1 MDEMNQLA
9 QLWKLPTGAF
19 LQGMGAMEN
28 VRANDDEALK
38 QQQLKTMFSQQNDPQ
53 RLREQDLQNQT
64 LEAQLPGVRAQSS
77 MYEDKAKYS
86 KATNDTAIDDFLKSS
101 KDKVGAQQL
110 KRLTDATQ
118 AYGLA
123 GGAMNSIPPAAR
135 HAYAR
140 QMMGEFYNPELFDRV
155 PPEAL
160 PKMLQTMASESTT
173 FSQKVQA
180 KLQEQAALAQSRAQ
194 LQAQKDAAAS
204 ERASALQEYKLKLKQ
219 VSDSNQK
226 SNNPKTFEAAAVW
239 AQQQA
244 MNEPDPAKRAALVEF
259 AQQQITLKNQL
270 AVNAGAARKPG
281 ELDTGAATGM
291 AVVPP
296 GPVPQVKPI
305 GPPASSPQAASAPAA
320 AVTER
325 PLRQAVSESGYPWEP
340 EKYDYR
346 IGPDGK
352 AQRKP
357 KGQ

>member
-28 VRANDDEALK
+28 ARAADDEALK
-38 QQQLKTMFSQQNDPQ
+38 QSQLKTMFSQQNDPQ

-64 LEAQLPGVRAQSS
+64 LEAQLPGVVANSSLNQDRA
-77 MYEDKAKYS
+77 KFS

-101 KDKVGAQQL
+101 KDKVGAQHL

-180 KLQEQAALAQSRAQ
+180 KLQEQAALAQYRSQ
-194 LQAQKDAAAS
+194 LQAQKDAAAG
-204 ERASALQEYKLKLKQ
+204 ERARVLAAAKAAVKQAATTKDPATLEGLAVRLKLRAMDPTTDLETQ
-219 VSDSNQK
+219 QALL
-226 SNNPKTFEAAAVW
+226 EAASEAIKIKDQL
-239 AQQQA
+239 AKNA
-244 MNEPDPAKRAALVEF
+244 AAARGAADPA
-259 AQQQITLKNQL
+259 I
-270 AVNAGAARKPG
+270 AGAAGLPTKGNEAAPQF
-281 ELDTGAATGM
+281 TPPKAATPPAD
-291 AVVPP
+291 AVADRPNRQNKTTYP
-296 GPVPQVKPI
+296 DAPDLGTKKGGYEYLG
-305 GPPASSPQAASAPAA
+305 GPPDSPSSWKK
-320 AVTER
+320 
-325 PLRQAVSESGYPWEP
+325 L
-340 EKYDYR
+340 
-346 IGPDGK
+346 
-352 AQRKP
+352 
-357 KGQ
+357 

>member
-38 QQQLKTMFSQQNDPQ
+38 QQQLKTMFTQQNDPQ

-86 KATNDTAIDDFLKSS
+86 KATNDIALDDFLKSS
-101 KDKVGAQQL
+101 KDKVGAQHL
-110 KRLTDATQ
+110 KRLNDATQ
-118 AYGLA
+118 SYGLA

-180 KLQEQAALAQSRAQ
+180 KLQEQAQMGALRME
-194 LQAQKDAAAS
+194 LQARKDAAAA
-204 ERASALQEYKLKLKQ
+204 ERARITAAARSALQK
-219 VSDSNQK
+219 
-226 SNNPKTFEAAAVW
+226 AAATKQPNTLEAFAVQMR
-239 AQQQA
+239 AKAMEPGLDIEVQQQLHEVA
-244 MNEPDPAKRAALVEF
+244 NEALKMKDQLAKNAAAARGAADPA
-259 AQQQITLKNQL
+259 I
-270 AVNAGAARKPG
+270 AGAAGLPTKG
-281 ELDTGAATGM
+281 NEAAPQFTPPKVATPPAD
-291 AVVPP
+291 AVADRPNRQNKTTYP
-296 GPVPQVKPI
+296 DAPDLGTKKGGYEYLG
-305 GPPASSPQAASAPAA
+305 GPPDSPSSWKK
-320 AVTER
+320 
-325 PLRQAVSESGYPWEP
+325 L
-340 EKYDYR
+340 
-346 IGPDGK
+346 
-352 AQRKP
+352 
-357 KGQ
+357 